1 MIGSSYWIYNWIIP
15 FIVLFFFVFSTLSF
29 LVGAGLIV
37 NSSRMFKFFEV
48 MNRWTSLRQKTRWA
62 AIPRDI
68 HPVVHQYRLWIG
80 TVFIVV
86 GLVGLVSGHD
96 LALVI
101 AGLKVDVSRIV
112 MSIAFQTLAWF
123 VVVGNAF
130 AIILGIIL
138 IASPATYN
146 AIRLRLDR
154 WVSTRKMG
162 VGGDTMRLSLDK
174 WIESSP
180 KAAGWVISVVS
191 LFVAADFGAIL
202 FSLR

>member
-1 MIGSSYWIYNWIIP
+1 MIASSYWIHNWIIP

-48 MNRWTSLRQKTRWA
+48 MNRWTSLRQKSRWA
-62 AIPRDI
+62 SIPRDI
-68 HPVVHQYRLWIG
+68 HPTVNQYRLWIG
-80 TVFIVV
+80 ALFIVIGV
-86 GLVGLVSGHD
+86 VGLVSGYA
-96 LALVI
+96 LARLI
-101 AGLKVDVSRIV
+101 AGLKVDVSRLV
-112 MSIAFQTLAWF
+112 VSIAFQTLAWF

-130 AIILGIIL
+130 AIILGIVL

-154 WVSTRKMG
+154 WVSTRQMT

-180 KAAGWVISVVS
+180 KTAGWVISVVS
-191 LFVAADFGAIL
+191 LFVAADFGVIL
-202 FSLR
+202 YSLR

>member
-29 LVGAGLIV
+29 FVGAGLIV
-37 NSSRMFKFFEV
+37 NSSRMFKFFEL
-48 MNRWTSLRQKTRWA
+48 MNRWTSLRQKSRWA

-68 HPVVHQYRLWIG
+68 HPTVHQYRLWIG
-80 TVFIVV
+80 TLFIVIGV
-86 GLVGLVSGHD
+86 VGLVSGYD
-96 LALVI
+96 LARLI
-101 AGLKVDVSRIV
+101 AGLKVDVSRMV

-130 AIILGIIL
+130 AIILGIVL

-146 AIRLRLDR
+146 AIRLRMDR
-154 WVSTRKMG
+154 WVSTRQMT
-162 VGGDTMRLSLDK
+162 VGGDTMRLSLEK
-174 WIESSP
+174 WIEASP
-180 KAAGWVISVVS
+180 KAAGWIISVVS